1 MISRPWRDRLTFLA
15 MSLFVAW
22 HATAILVTPAPS
34 GSPAVEGLKALFR
47 PYTTFFRL
55 ESSWSFFA
63 NVFRHTQFRYVVED
77 ADGKQHT
84 FIPIDE
90 FKWYHPRFNWFDGL
104 YWAILDSPTT
114 IGRYFVAPLC
124 RQHAA
129 LRPVAITFLGVKG
142 GEFRPEDLLAG
153 HHPLDL
159 PYATA
164 DPVLYDDCP
173 K

>member
-1 MISRPWRDRLTFLA
+1 
-15 MSLFVAW
+15 
-22 HATAILVTPAPS
+22 
-34 GSPAVEGLKALFR
+34 
-47 PYTTFFRL
+47 
-55 ESSWSFFA
+55 
-63 NVFRHTQFRYVVED
+63 
-77 ADGKQHT
+77 
-84 FIPIDE
+84 
-90 FKWYHPRFNWFDGL
+90 L